1 MLDTFKYAMDF
12 LVLIILFAS
21 LFFMI
26 KNRKRDTFFAKFG
39 QTETEKDLQRFKL
52 AVENAS
58 DHIVITDKDGVIVYA
73 NKSVK
78 RITGFDSYEVI
89 GKKAGSK
96 DLWGGLM
103 DENFYRNMWQT
114 IKFKKEPFYGEIKN
128 KRKDGSEY
136 YAYSSI
142 SPVVDKSGEVQF
154 FVGIERDITKEKEID
169 KAKTEFVSLASHQ
182 LRTPLSAISWYTEM
196 LLNGDAGAI
205 NDKQKEY
212 LNEVYYGNQ
221 RMIDLVNA
229 LLNVSRIEMG
239 SFVIEPEMTDI
250 VSIFRSVM
258 DESKPK
264 IDEKRLILHT
274 DFQKN
279 LPKVFLDKK
288 LIRIVLQNLLTNAI
302 KYTPESGNIFL
313 MIFVKDEKLVI
324 SIRDE
329 GFGIPLNEQDKI
341 FNKLF
346 RATNVKEKETDGTG
360 LGLYIVKSILDNS
373 GGSISFDSKED
384 KGSTFTVSIP
394 ISGMHKKDGER
405 QLG

>member
-1 MLDTFKYAMDF
+1 MFYTFEDVVNF
-12 LVLIILFAS
+12 FVLIFLSTALF
-21 LFFMI
+21 LMI
-26 KNRKRDTFFAKFG
+26 KNRKRDVFFAEFG

-103 DENFYRNMWQT
+103 NEKFYYDMWDT
-114 IKFKKEPFYGEIKN
+114 IKSKKEPFYGEIKN

-142 SPVVDKSGEVQF
+142 SPVKDKSGEVQF
-154 FVGIERDITKEKEID
+154 FVGIERDITREKEID

-182 LRTPLSAISWYTEM
+182 LRTPLSAIRWYTEM
-196 LLNGDAGAI
+196 LLNGDAGEI

-212 LNEVYYGNQ
+212 LNEVYSGNQ

-239 SFVIEPEMTDI
+239 SFVVEPEISDI
-250 VSIFRSVM
+250 VSVLRSVM

-264 IDEKRLILHT
+264 IDEKRLVLHL
-274 DFQKN
+274 DFQN
-279 LPKVFLDKK
+279 DLPKLLLDRK
-288 LIRIVLQNLLTNAI
+288 LIRMVLQNLLTNAV

-313 MIFVKDEKLVI
+313 SIFIKNNNLLV

-346 RATNVKEKETDGTG
+346 RATNVKEKEIDGTG

-373 GGSISFDSKED
+373 GCSISFDSKED
-384 KGSTFTVSIP
+384 KGSTFTISIP
-394 ISGMHKKDGER
+394 VSGMHKKEGER